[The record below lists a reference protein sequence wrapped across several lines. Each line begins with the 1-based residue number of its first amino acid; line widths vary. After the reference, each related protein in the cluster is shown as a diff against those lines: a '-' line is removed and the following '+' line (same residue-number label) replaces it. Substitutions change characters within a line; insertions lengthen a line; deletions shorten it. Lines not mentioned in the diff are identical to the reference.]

1 MATRSSKDIQTLT
14 VSLWGV
20 NIGTLQWNPRTQSS
34 LFWFSPGYFESRYDI
49 APITHPKAQQSPAI
63 AIPGIK
69 EPKIYQGLPSFLA
82 DSLPDRWGNAV
93 FDAWFMEEGLHEKD
107 KTPLTKLS
115 FIGRRAMGAL
125 EFYPVLDSGFYDNEQ
140 VRIDRLYEQA
150 KLIEQQLAGKSIP
163 AGEPLTRRALTAI
176 GTSAGGR
183 QMKAIIA
190 IAPDGTIYSGQTGA
204 SPELEHCIIK
214 FNTPEHAL
222 SETEMTYFQM
232 ARACG
237 ITMMDS
243 RLIEV
248 EGTRHFLTRRFDRKD
263 GEKRFMQTLAAVDP
277 DAHSYE
283 DLFRTCRELEIPKP
297 EIDEL
302 FRRAVFNVLTNN
314 TDDHEKN
321 FSFLMSPEGQWHLAP
336 AYDLTFIIATNA
348 IEPEKA
354 HCMSIGGKFTDIT
367 TEDLIRLGRDN
378 SVKNPE
384 DVIDQVLKG
393 TEIFEELAAKNGVD
407 SFHIELISKRLQELR
422 PEGKKTIQAIPEA
435 FSFTTED
442 GHTVSDIRFERMEK
456 GNIHLFATIDGREV
470 KHVFTPKKKE
480 WQTIL
485 DAGFNRMPNHLKQ
498 KLAKEY
504 LLGKVRR
511 YHKSQTDS

>member
-1 MATRSSKDIQTLT
+1 MASRSSKDIQTLT

-20 NIGTLQWNPRTQSS
+20 TIGTLQWNPRSQSS
-34 LFWFSPGYFESRYDI
+34 LFWFSPDYFESGYDL
-49 APITHPKAQQSPAI
+49 APITHPKGQQSPAI

-69 EPKIYQGLPSFLA
+69 DPKIYQGLPPFLA

-93 FDAWFMEEGLHEKD
+93 FDAWFKEEGLHEKD

-150 KLIEQQLAGKSIP
+150 KLIEQELSGKSIP
-163 AGEPLTRRALTAI
+163 DGEPLTRRALTAI

-190 IAPDGTIYSGQTGA
+190 IAPDGTIYSGQAGA

-232 ARACG
+232 ARECG

-302 FRRAVFNVLTNN
+302 FKRAVFNVLTNN

-321 FSFLMSPEGQWHLAP
+321 FSFLMSPEGQWHLSP
-336 AYDLTFIIATNA
+336 AYDLTFIIATNG
-348 IEPEKA
+348 IEPEKS
-354 HCMSIGGKFTDIT
+354 HCMSIGGHYTDISID
-367 TEDLIRLGRDN
+367 DLIRLGRDN
-378 SVKNPE
+378 SVKDPE
-384 DVIDQVLKG
+384 NVIDQVLKG
-393 TEIFEELAAKNGVD
+393 TENFEELATQNGVD
-407 SFHIELISKRLQELR
+407 SFHIEFISKRLQELR
-422 PEGKKTIQAIPEA
+422 PEGRKITQATPDA
-435 FSFTTED
+435 FSFMTED
-442 GHTVSDIRFERMEK
+442 GHTVSNIRFERTEK
-456 GNIHLFATIDGREV
+456 GNIHLLATIDGHTV
-470 KHVFTPKKKE
+470 KHIFTPKKKE

-485 DAGFNRMPNHLKQ
+485 DAGFNRMDNQLK
-498 KLAKEY
+498 KELAEAY
-504 LLGKVRR
+504 LLGKVR
-511 YHKSQTDS
+511 

>member
-1 MATRSSKDIQTLT
+1 
-14 VSLWGV
+14 
-20 NIGTLQWNPRTQSS
+20 
-34 LFWFSPGYFESRYDI
+34 
-49 APITHPKAQQSPAI
+49 
-63 AIPGIK
+63 
-69 EPKIYQGLPSFLA
+69 
-82 DSLPDRWGNAV
+82 
-93 FDAWFMEEGLHEKD
+93 
-107 KTPLTKLS
+107 
-115 FIGRRAMGAL
+115 MGAL
-125 EFYPVLDSGFYDNEQ
+125 EFFPVLDSGFYDNEQ

-150 KLIEQQLAGKSIP
+150 QLIEQQLAGKSIP

-190 IAPDGTIYSGQTGA
+190 IAPDGSIYSGQTGA

-232 ARACG
+232 ARQCG

-283 DLFRTCRELEIPKP
+283 DMFRTCRELEIPKP

-302 FRRAVFNVLTNN
+302 FKRAVFNVFTNN

-336 AYDLTFIIATNA
+336 AYDLTFIIATNG
-348 IEPEKA
+348 IEPEKR
-354 HCMSIGGKFTDIT
+354 HCMSIGGKYTDIT
-367 TEDLIRLGRDN
+367 AEDLIRLGRDN

-384 DVIDQVLKG
+384 EVIDCVLKG
-393 TEIFEELAAKNGVD
+393 TENYEELARNNNVD
-407 SFHIELISKRLQELR
+407 SFHIELISKRMQELR
-422 PEGKKTIQAIPEA
+422 PAGRKIIQALPEE
-435 FSFTTED
+435 FSFTSED
-442 GHTVSDIRFERMEK
+442 GH
-456 GNIHLFATIDGREV
+456 
-470 KHVFTPKKKE
+470 
-480 WQTIL
+480 
-485 DAGFNRMPNHLKQ
+485 
-498 KLAKEY
+498 
-504 LLGKVRR
+504 
-511 YHKSQTDS
+511 

>member
-1 MATRSSKDIQTLT
+1 MATRSNKNIQTLT

-34 LFWFSPGYFESRYDI
+34 LFWFSPDYFTEMYDI
-49 APITHPKAQQSPAI
+49 APITHPKALQSPAI

-93 FDAWFMEEGLHEKD
+93 FDTWFKEEGLHEKD

-150 KLIEQQLAGKSIP
+150 KLIEQQLAGKNIP

-204 SPELEHCIIK
+204 GPELEHCIIK

-232 ARACG
+232 ARQCG

-263 GEKRFMQTLAAVDP
+263 GEKRFTQTLAAVDP

-283 DLFRTCRELEIPKP
+283 DMFRTCRELEIPKP

-302 FRRAVFNVLTNN
+302 FKRAVFNVFTNN

-321 FSFLMSPEGQWHLAP
+321 FSFLMSPEGQWHLSP
-336 AYDLTFIIATNA
+336 AYDLTFIIAANG
-348 IEPEKA
+348 IEPERT
-354 HCMSIGGKFTDIT
+354 HCMSIGGKYTDIT
-367 TEDLIRLGRDN
+367 AEDLIRLGMDN

-384 DVIDQVLKG
+384 EVIDCVLKG
-393 TEIFEELAAKNGVD
+393 TENYEDLARKNNVD

-422 PEGKKTIQAIPEA
+422 PEGRKIIQTMPEA
-435 FSFTTED
+435 YSFTTKE
-442 GHTVSDIRFERMEK
+442 GHTVSNIRFERTEK
-456 GNIHLFATIDGREV
+456 GNIHILATIDGREV

-480 WQTIL
+480 WQAIL
-485 DAGFNRMPNHLKQ
+485 DAGFNRMDNQQ
-498 KLAKEY
+498 KMMLAEEY
-504 LLGKVRR
+504 LLGKIR
-511 YHKSQTDS
+511 

>member
-1 MATRSSKDIQTLT
+1 MAARSSRNIQTLT

-34 LFWFSPGYFESRYDI
+34 LFWFSPDYFTEMYDI
-49 APITHPKAQQSPAI
+49 APITHPKALQSPAI

-93 FDAWFMEEGLHEKD
+93 FDTWFKEEGLHEKD

-150 KLIEQQLAGKSIP
+150 KLIEQQLAGKNIP

-204 SPELEHCIIK
+204 GPELEHCIIK

-232 ARACG
+232 ARQCG

-263 GEKRFMQTLAAVDP
+263 GEKRFTQTLAAVDP

-283 DLFRTCRELEIPKP
+283 DMFRTCRELEIPKP

-302 FRRAVFNVLTNN
+302 FKRAVFNVFTNN

-321 FSFLMSPEGQWHLAP
+321 FSFLMSPEGQWHLSP
-336 AYDLTFIIATNA
+336 AYDLTFIIAANG
-348 IEPEKA
+348 IEPERT
-354 HCMSIGGKFTDIT
+354 HCMSIGGKYTDIT
-367 TEDLIRLGRDN
+367 AEDLIRLGMDN

-384 DVIDQVLKG
+384 EVIDCVLKG
-393 TEIFEELAAKNGVD
+393 TENYEDLARKNNVD

-422 PEGKKTIQAIPEA
+422 PEGRKIIQTMPEA
-435 FSFTTED
+435 YSFTTKE
-442 GHTVSDIRFERMEK
+442 GHTVSNIRFERTEK
-456 GNIHLFATIDGREV
+456 GNIHILATIDGREV

-480 WQTIL
+480 WQAIL
-485 DAGFNRMPNHLKQ
+485 DAGFNRMDNQQ
-498 KLAKEY
+498 KMMLAEEY
-504 LLGKVRR
+504 LLGKIR
-511 YHKSQTDS
+511 

>member
-1 MATRSSKDIQTLT
+1 MATRSKDIQTLA

-20 NIGTLQWNPRTQSS
+20 NIGTLQWNPRTRSS
-34 LFWFSPGYFESRYDI
+34 LFWLSPDYFTAGYDI
-49 APITHPKAQQSPAI
+49 APISHPKAQQSPAI
-63 AIPGIK
+63 AIPGIND
-69 EPKIYQGLPSFLA
+69 PKIYQGLPAFLA

-93 FDAWFMEEGLHEKD
+93 FDAWFKEEGLHEKD

-125 EFYPVLDSGFYDNEQ
+125 EFYPVLDSGFHDNEQ

-163 AGEPLTRRALTAI
+163 VGEPLTRRALTAI

-190 IAPDGTIYSGQTGA
+190 IAPDGTIRSGQIDA
-204 SPELEHCIIK
+204 NPEMEHCIIK

-222 SETEMTYFQM
+222 SETEMTWFQM
-232 ARACG
+232 ARQCG

-248 EGTRHFLTRRFDRKD
+248 EGTKHFLTRRFDRKD
-263 GEKRFMQTLAAVDP
+263 GKKLFVQTLAAVDP

-283 DLFRTCRELEIPKP
+283 DMFRTCRELEIPKP

-302 FRRAVFNVLTNN
+302 FKRAAFNVLTNN

-336 AYDLTFIIATNA
+336 AYDMTFIIATNG
-348 IEPEKA
+348 IEAEKM
-354 HCMSIGGKFTDIT
+354 HCMSIGGKYTDIGI
-367 TEDLIRLGRDN
+367 EDLIRLGRDN
-378 SVKNPE
+378 AVKNPE
-384 DVIDQVLKG
+384 EMIDCVLKSA
-393 TEIFEELAAKNGVD
+393 ENFESLVAGNGVD
-407 SFHIELISKRLQELR
+407 SFHIELIAKRLNELR
-422 PEGKKTIQAIPEA
+422 PEGHKLLIPAQEPL
-435 FSFTTED
+435 SYVTED
-442 GHTVSDIRFERMEK
+442 GRTVSNIRFERTRK
-456 GNIHLFATIDGREV
+456 GNIHLLATIDGKEV
-470 KHVFTPKKKE
+470 KHVFSPKDKAG
-480 WQTIL
+480 QAIL
-485 DAGFNRMPNHLKQ
+485 EAGFNRMPEGKKRELV
-498 KLAKEY
+498 ETY
-504 LLGKVRR
+504 LRGTL
-511 YHKSQTDS
+511 